1 MATRIFDTDHHV
13 TPPPDMWTS
22 RMPKKY
28 QDIAP
33 RVVDLPDGG
42 QAWSFDGGAI
52 MHLFGLENVGGREPT
67 ELSWKTHYDE
77 LPKSYYEPQARLEA
91 MDRDGI
97 DVALLFPSVA
107 GQAAAIYDDE
117 TFSAHI
123 QAYNDGIWDWAQEG
137 DPKRMLPAA
146 HLPNRGVEMTMQE
159 LDRVVKKGFV
169 HFQYTGSP
177 SSSPLPVAGDDPF
190 WAMVQETG
198 IVVSMHGGS
207 SAGRPKPK
215 APAKASPAP
224 PVHDQEMIAAMR
236 SSGLGAQTAL
246 GVMILSGVLERFPK
260 LKVSLIETSTGWL
273 PQFLNQLDAVY
284 TQHRWLGEQKLSR
297 LPSEY
302 AKQVLISVDRE
313 MQGIKHRH
321 QVGVDNIT
329 FGTDY
334 PHIGS
339 FWPHTRFYIDLLFD
353 GVPED
358 EREKILWSNAATMYG
373 VN

>member
-1 MATRIFDTDHHV
+1 MPTRIFDTDHHV

-28 QDIAP
+28 QDVAP

-67 ELSWKTHYDE
+67 ELSWKTRYDD
-77 LPKSYYEPQARLEA
+77 LPKSYYDPQARLET

-107 GQAAAIYDDE
+107 GQAAAIYDDDIY
-117 TFSAHI
+117 FAHI

-137 DPKRMLPAA
+137 DPKRMLPTA
-146 HLPNRGVEMTMQE
+146 HLPNRGVELAMQE

-169 HFQYTGSP
+169 HYQYTGSP
-177 SSSPLPVAGDDPF
+177 SGSPLPVPGDDPF
-190 WAMVQETG
+190 WTMVEETG
-198 IVVSMHGGS
+198 IVISMHGGG

-215 APAKASPAP
+215 APTKASAAP
-224 PVHDQEMIAAMR
+224 PVRDQETIAAMR

-246 GVMILSGVLERFPK
+246 GLMILAGVLERFPK

-273 PQFLNQLDAVY
+273 PPFMDQLDAIY
-284 TQHRWLGEQKLSR
+284 TQHRWMGEQKLSR

-313 MQGIKHRH
+313 KQGIKHRH

-358 EREKILWSNAATMYG
+358 EREKILWSNAAAMYG

>member
-117 TFSAHI
+117 TFFAHI

-137 DPKRMLPAA
+137 DAKRMLPAA

-302 AKQVLISVDRE
+302 AKQVLIGVDRE
-313 MQGIKHRH
+313 IQGIKHRH

>member
-1 MATRIFDTDHHV
+1 METRIFDTDHHV

-22 RMPKKY
+22 RMAKKY

-42 QAWSFDGGAI
+42 QAWSFDGGSI
-52 MHLFGLENVGGREPT
+52 MHLFGLENVGGVEPT
-67 ELSWKTHYDE
+67 QLSWKANYND
-77 LPKSYYEPQARLEA
+77 LPKSYYDPQARLET

-107 GQAAAIYDDE
+107 GQAAAIYDDDIY
-117 TFSAHI
+117 FAHV

-146 HLPNRGVEMTMQE
+146 HLPNRGVELAMQE
-159 LDRVVKKGFV
+159 LDRVAKKGFV
-169 HFQYTGSP
+169 HLQFTGSP
-177 SSSPLPVAGDDPF
+177 SGSPLPVAGDDPF
-190 WAMVQETG
+190 WAMVEETG
-198 IVVSMHGGS
+198 FVVSMHGGG

-215 APAKASPAP
+215 APSQGTPAP
-224 PVHDQEMIAAMR
+224 PVRDQETIAAMR

-246 GVMILSGVLERFPK
+246 GLVILSGVLERFPK

-313 MQGIKHRH
+313 IQGIKHRH

-339 FWPHTRFYIDLLFD
+339 FWPHTRFYIDLLFN

>member
-107 GQAAAIYDDE
+107 GQAAAIYDDDIL
-117 TFSAHI
+117 FAHI

-146 HLPNRGVEMTMQE
+146 HLPNRGVELAMQE

-169 HFQYTGSP
+169 HFQYSGSP
-177 SSSPLPVAGDDPF
+177 SGSPLPVAGDDPF

-215 APAKASPAP
+215 APAKATPAP

-302 AKQVLISVDRE
+302 AKQVLIGVDRE
-313 MQGIKHRH
+313 IQGIKHRH

>member
-117 TFSAHI
+117 TFFAHI

-137 DPKRMLPAA
+137 DAKRMLPAA

-177 SSSPLPVAGDDPF
+177 SGSPLPVPGDDPF

-302 AKQVLISVDRE
+302 AKQVLIGVDRE
-313 MQGIKHRH
+313 IQGIKHRH

>member
-107 GQAAAIYDDE
+107 GQAAAIYDDDIL
-117 TFSAHI
+117 FAHI

-146 HLPNRGVEMTMQE
+146 HLPNRGVELAMQE

-169 HFQYTGSP
+169 HFQYSGSP
-177 SSSPLPVAGDDPF
+177 SGSPLPVAGDDPF

-215 APAKASPAP
+215 APRQGVARAAGARPGDDRGDAFQRARRP
-224 PVHDQEMIAAMR
+224 DGPRRDDPV
-236 SSGLGAQTAL
+236 
-246 GVMILSGVLERFPK
+246 GVLERFPK

-302 AKQVLISVDRE
+302 AKQVLIGVDRE
-313 MQGIKHRH
+313 IQGIKHRH

>member
-107 GQAAAIYDDE
+107 GQAAAIYDDDIL
-117 TFSAHI
+117 FAHI

-146 HLPNRGVEMTMQE
+146 HLPNRGVELAMQE

-169 HFQYTGSP
+169 HFQYSGSP
-177 SSSPLPVAGDDPF
+177 SGSPLPVAGDDPF

-215 APAKASPAP
+215 APAKATPAP

-302 AKQVLISVDRE
+302 AKQVLIGVDRE

>member
-1 MATRIFDTDHHV
+1 MPTRIFDTDHHV

-28 QDIAP
+28 QDVAP

-67 ELSWKTHYDE
+67 ELTWKAHYDE
-77 LPKSYYEPQARLEA
+77 LHPSYYDPQARLEI
-91 MDRDGI
+91 MDRDGVG
-97 DVALLFPSVA
+97 VALLFPSVA

-117 TFSAHI
+117 FYFAHL
-123 QAYNDGIWDWAQEG
+123 QVYNDGIWDWAQDG

-146 HLPNRGVEMTMQE
+146 QLPNRGVELAMQE
-159 LDRVVKKGFV
+159 LERVMKKGFV
-169 HFQYTGSP
+169 HYQYTGAP
-177 SSSPLPVAGDDPF
+177 SGGPLPTAADDPF
-190 WAMVQETG
+190 WAMVEEAG
-198 IVVSMHGGS
+198 IVISMHGGG

-215 APAKASPAP
+215 APAKAAPAP
-224 PVHDQEMIAAMR
+224 PVHHQEIIAAMR

-246 GVMILSGVLERFPK
+246 GLMILSGVLERFPK
-260 LKVSLIETSTGWL
+260 LKVSLVETSTGWL
-273 PQFLNQLDAVY
+273 PPFLDQLDAVY
-284 TQHRWLGEQKLSR
+284 TQHRWMGEQKLSR

-302 AKQVLISVDRE
+302 AKQVLIGVDRE
-313 MQGIKHRH
+313 IQGIKHRH
-321 QVGVDNIT
+321 HVGVDNIT

>member
-117 TFSAHI
+117 IFFAHI

-146 HLPNRGVEMTMQE
+146 HLPNRGVELAMQE

-169 HFQYTGSP
+169 HFQYSGSP
-177 SSSPLPVAGDDPF
+177 SGSPLPVAGDDPF

-215 APAKASPAP
+215 APAKATPAP

-302 AKQVLISVDRE
+302 AKQVLIGVDRE
-313 MQGIKHRH
+313 IQGIKHRH

>member
-1 MATRIFDTDHHV
+1 METRIFDTDHHV

-22 RMPKKY
+22 RMAKKY

-52 MHLFGLENVGGREPT
+52 MHLFGLENVGGVEPT
-67 ELSWKTHYDE
+67 QLTWKANYND
-77 LPKSYYEPQARLEA
+77 LPKSYYDPQARLET
-91 MDRDGI
+91 MDRDGT

-107 GQAAAIYDDE
+107 GQAAAIYDDDIY
-117 TFSAHI
+117 FAHI

-146 HLPNRGVEMTMQE
+146 HLPNRGVELAMQE
-159 LDRVVKKGFV
+159 LDRVAKKGFV
-169 HFQYTGSP
+169 HLQFTGSP
-177 SSSPLPVAGDDPF
+177 SGSPLPVAGDDPF
-190 WAMVQETG
+190 WAMAEETG
-198 IVVSMHGGS
+198 MVVSMHGGG

-215 APAKASPAP
+215 APSKGAPAP
-224 PVHDQEMIAAMR
+224 PVRDQETIAAMR

-246 GVMILSGVLERFPK
+246 GLVILSGVLERFPK

-273 PQFLNQLDAVY
+273 PQFLDQLDAVY

-313 MQGIKHRH
+313 IQGIKHRH

>member
-1 MATRIFDTDHHV
+1 
-13 TPPPDMWTS
+13 
-22 RMPKKY
+22 
-28 QDIAP
+28 
-33 RVVDLPDGG
+33 
-42 QAWSFDGGAI
+42 
-52 MHLFGLENVGGREPT
+52 
-67 ELSWKTHYDE
+67 
-77 LPKSYYEPQARLEA
+77 
-91 MDRDGI
+91 
-97 DVALLFPSVA
+97 
-107 GQAAAIYDDE
+107 
-117 TFSAHI
+117 
-123 QAYNDGIWDWAQEG
+123 
-137 DPKRMLPAA
+137 
-146 HLPNRGVEMTMQE
+146 
-159 LDRVVKKGFV
+159 
-169 HFQYTGSP
+169 
-177 SSSPLPVAGDDPF
+177 
-190 WAMVQETG
+190 
-198 IVVSMHGGS
+198 
-207 SAGRPKPK
+207 
-215 APAKASPAP
+215 
-224 PVHDQEMIAAMR
+224 
-236 SSGLGAQTAL
+236 
-246 GVMILSGVLERFPK
+246 MILSGVLERFPK

-302 AKQVLISVDRE
+302 AKQVLIGVDRE

>member
-302 AKQVLISVDRE
+302 AKQVLIGVDRE
-313 MQGIKHRH
+313 IQGIKHRH

>member
-137 DPKRMLPAA
+137 DAKRMLPAA

-215 APAKASPAP
+215 APAKATPAP

-302 AKQVLISVDRE
+302 AKQVLIGVDRE

>member
-67 ELSWKTHYDE
+67 ELSWKTHYAE

-137 DPKRMLPAA
+137 DAKRMLPAA

-302 AKQVLISVDRE
+302 AKQVLIGVDRE
-313 MQGIKHRH
+313 IQGIKHRH

-358 EREKILWSNAATMYG
+358 EREKILWSNAANMYG

>member
-302 AKQVLISVDRE
+302 AKQVLIGVDRE

>member
-107 GQAAAIYDDE
+107 GQAAAIYDDDIL
-117 TFSAHI
+117 FAHI

-146 HLPNRGVEMTMQE
+146 HLPNRGVELAMQE

-169 HFQYTGSP
+169 HFQYSGSP
-177 SSSPLPVAGDDPF
+177 SGSPLPVAGDDPF

-215 APAKASPAP
+215 APAKATPAP

-313 MQGIKHRH
+313 IQGVKHRH

>member
-1 MATRIFDTDHHV
+1 MATQIFDTDHHV

-107 GQAAAIYDDE
+107 GQAAAIYDDDIL
-117 TFSAHI
+117 FAHI

-146 HLPNRGVEMTMQE
+146 HLPNRGVELAMQE

-169 HFQYTGSP
+169 HFQYSGSP
-177 SSSPLPVAGDDPF
+177 SGSPLPVAGDDPF

-215 APAKASPAP
+215 APAKATPAP

-313 MQGIKHRH
+313 IQGVKHRH

>member
-107 GQAAAIYDDE
+107 GQAAAIYDDDIL
-117 TFSAHI
+117 FAHI

-146 HLPNRGVEMTMQE
+146 HLPNRGVELAMQE

-169 HFQYTGSP
+169 HFQYSGSP
-177 SSSPLPVAGDDPF
+177 SGSPLPVAGDDPF

-302 AKQVLISVDRE
+302 AKQVLIGVDRE

>member
-1 MATRIFDTDHHV
+1 MPTRIFDTDHHV

-67 ELSWKTHYDE
+67 ELTWKAHYDE
-77 LPKSYYEPQARLEA
+77 LHPSYYEPQARLEI
-91 MDRDGI
+91 MDRDGVE
-97 DVALLFPSVA
+97 VALLFPSVA
-107 GQAAAIYDDE
+107 GQAAAIYEDDVYC
-117 TFSAHI
+117 AHL
-123 QAYNDGIWDWAQEG
+123 QAYNDGIWDWAQDG

-146 HLPNRGVEMTMQE
+146 QLPNRGVELAMQE
-159 LDRVVKKGFV
+159 LERVVKKGFV
-169 HFQYTGSP
+169 HYQYTGAP
-177 SSSPLPVAGDDPF
+177 SGGPLPTAADDPF
-190 WAMVQETG
+190 WAMVEEAG
-198 IVVSMHGGS
+198 IVISMHGGG

-215 APAKASPAP
+215 APVKALPAP
-224 PVHDQEMIAAMR
+224 PVHHQEIIAAMR

-246 GVMILSGVLERFPK
+246 GLMILSGVLERFPK
-260 LKVSLIETSTGWL
+260 LKVSLVETSTGWL
-273 PQFLNQLDAVY
+273 PPFLDQLDAVY

-302 AKQVLISVDRE
+302 AKQVLIGVDRE
-313 MQGIKHRH
+313 IQGIKHRH
-321 QVGVDNIT
+321 HVGVDNIT
-329 FGTDY
+329 FGSDY

-358 EREKILWSNAATMYG
+358 EREKILWSNAAKMYG

>member
-137 DPKRMLPAA
+137 DAKRMLPAA

-302 AKQVLISVDRE
+302 AKQVLIGVDRE